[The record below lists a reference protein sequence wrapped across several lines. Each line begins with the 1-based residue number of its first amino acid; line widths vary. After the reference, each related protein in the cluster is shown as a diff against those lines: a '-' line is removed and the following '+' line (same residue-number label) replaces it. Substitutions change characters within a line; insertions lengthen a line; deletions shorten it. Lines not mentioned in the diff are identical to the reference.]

1 MFIKKKNQQ
10 EKDLTNQPDEDG
22 WITVTPKSRKAN
34 KSALTERNIEKLKMK
49 QKKKQQKMQLVSFY
63 KFQAQNTKNDCKCS
77 FFFVSNIF
85 IRCSLNFIL
94 VIDILQLRKKFEEDK
109 NQIEE
114 MKKQRKFKPF

>member
-1 MFIKKKNQQ
+1 MIVFEKFEKKNQQ

-77 FFFVSNIF
+77 FFF
-85 IRCSLNFIL
+85 CLKYIL
-94 VIDILQLRKKFEEDK
+94 CAVLILFL
-109 NQIEE
+109 
-114 MKKQRKFKPF
+114 

>member
-1 MFIKKKNQQ
+1 M
-10 EKDLTNQPDEDG
+10 
-22 WITVTPKSRKAN
+22 TPKSRKAN

-77 FFFVSNIF
+77 FFLFEIF
-85 IRCSLNFIL
+85 FMRSLNFIPMK
-94 VIDILQLRKKFEEDK
+94 DILQLRKKFEEDK

>member
-1 MFIKKKNQQ
+1 
-10 EKDLTNQPDEDG
+10 
-22 WITVTPKSRKAN
+22 VTPKSRKAN

-63 KFQAQNTKNDCKCS
+63 KFQAQNTKNDCNCS
-77 FFFVSNIF
+77 FFFVSDIL
-85 IRCSLNFIL
+85 ISLNFIL